1 MYSGTTATIIMNQL
15 VRFYD
20 NFPQIPILKM
30 FVFMIAKPVKSNDI
44 QNFELLKFRDEKI
57 C

>member
-1 MYSGTTATIIMNQL
+1 MFIGTTTTVIMKQL

-30 FVFMIAKPVKSNDI
+30 FVFMSAKPVKSNDI